1 MSNLASVGDED
12 DEVAYQR
19 QSVDFARPVR
29 YAHGP
34 DSQRHPGVPTSRVEI
49 FALDDSHVY
58 PGISRTVRILVPA
71 QYSDAQ
77 PAALMVFQD
86 GQLYLDPDLDMR
98 AGIVIDNLVHRGEM
112 PVTIGV
118 FVDPGQPGHR
128 NAEYDAA
135 DDTYA
140 TFLLTEVLPR
150 VREAYRISDDPQQWA
165 IAGGS
170 SGGNCAFTVAWHR
183 PDRFRRVLT
192 FLASFAQMPGG
203 NPYPELI
210 RAQASKPLRI
220 YMQAATRD
228 LGCDRPEIELVQQQ
242 LAGGRRVG

>member
-1 MSNLASVGDED
+1 MGDED

-140 TFLLTEVLPR
+140 TFLLTEGCLGC
-150 VREAYRISDDPQQWA
+150 VRPIGSVTTR
-165 IAGGS
+165 S
-170 SGGNCAFTVAWHR
+170 SGPSLVAA
-183 PDRFRRVLT
+183 V
-192 FLASFAQMPGG
+192 
-203 NPYPELI
+203 
-210 RAQASKPLRI
+210 
-220 YMQAATRD
+220 AATALSPSR
-228 LGCDRPEIELVQQQ
+228 GTAPTASAAC
-242 LAGGRRVG
+242 